1 MKLERGPSFGAYYTT
16 AGSKPQRIFG
26 LKPENGF
33 PCGTFTVNGVAK
45 GVTFFHFLKD
55 LHETAIDDPEHA
67 ETFDVAAPCGDKYKD
82 SPVMGGLLMG
92 ADVTEALKTLKPVP
106 KGLVDKDL
114 KDGKKGEQI
123 VNERAGIL
131 VGEFL
136 GFTLADV
143 LRDFPEVWQPTTDP
157 ETGVESPNLTKC
169 SLEDL

>member
-1 MKLERGPSFGAYYTT
+1 MKLDRGPSFGAYYTT
-16 AGSKPQRIFG
+16 DPAKPRHIFG
-26 LKPENGF
+26 LKPENGW
-33 PCGTFTVNGVAK
+33 PCGTFIVDGVTKA
-45 GVTFFHFLKD
+45 VTFFHFLKD

-67 ETFDVAAPCGDKYKD
+67 ETFDVNPTCGDKYKD

-106 KGLVDKDL
+106 KGLVDKDI

-123 VNERAGIL
+123 VNERAGVL

-143 LRDFPEVWQPTTDP
+143 LRDFPEIWQPTTVD
-157 ETGVESPNLTKC
+157 GVEVANVWKC
-169 SLEDL
+169 SLEDT